1 MAGFSPVH
9 LRGISARQVSCYALF
24 KGWPLLSLPPCCL
37 SKETPFCLTLS
48 QHLGTL
54 TQVWVNPLSV
64 VRLTPHKPV
73 SRLLLSQHLRSSK
86 ERWTLSDPCLSI
98 GALQRWQHP
107 PRLDLDLLRWE
118 LDITEL
124 DWLLAPYPESGE
136 GVARHHPFGPPP
148 GFRPASSCSGQ
159 DRSVSSLILMTT
171 GPI

>member
-1 MAGFSPVH
+1 MTGFSPVH
-9 LRGISARQVSCYALF
+9 LRGSPTRQVSCYALF
-24 KGWPLLSLPPCCL
+24 EGWPLLSLPPCCL

-73 SRLLLSQHLRSSK
+73 SGLLLSQHIRSSK

-98 GALQRWQHP
+98 GALRRWQHP
-107 PRLDLDLLRWE
+107 SGLDLDLLRWE

-124 DWLLAPYPESGE
+124 DWLLAPYLESGE
-136 GVARHHPFGPPP
+136 RVARQHPFGPPP
-148 GFRPASSCSGQ
+148 GFRPASSCSRH
-159 DRSVSSLILMTT
+159 DRSVSSLILMTLE
-171 GPI
+171 PI